1 MFKNLII
8 KLRRFSRGNI
18 HKYTSISPN
27 GKTHNQSC
35 HVKINRILDIRSFRR
50 VDRDTDH
57 YLVAANGKDTPSVSN
72 QTGSVKV

>member
-1 MFKNLII
+1 MI

-18 HKYTSISPN
+18 HKYTRISPN

-50 VDRDTDH
+50 VDRDSDH
-57 YLVAANGKDTPSVSN
+57 YPVAANGRDRPSVCK
-72 QTGSVKV
+72 QTGNVKV